1 MWNSVSQGVK
11 LSFTRWWNSVSL
23 GGETQFHTLHDFS
36 PANHAGEKNSKLRKL
51 QLNPWHST
59 ALITYAHPRMLFK
72 MRNCHYRLVVVS
84 SLSSVCYNASITPSS
99 YHLSSSSMIY
109 AVNVYVPV
117 QSSPG
122 VRSALA
128 QAKAG
133 NFTTITHIALSVK
146 GVVSLTALYCTYSSI
161 VGMIGN
167 YDSCSF
173 TSMGTGR

>member
-1 MWNSVSQGVK
+1 
-11 LSFTRWWNSVSL
+11 
-23 GGETQFHTLHDFS
+23 
-36 PANHAGEKNSKLRKL
+36 
-51 QLNPWHST
+51 
-59 ALITYAHPRMLFK
+59 
-72 MRNCHYRLVVVS
+72 MRNCYYRLVVLS
-84 SLSSVCYNASITPSS
+84 SLSSVCYNASITSSS

-122 VRSALA
+122 VRSAIA

-133 NFTTITHIALSVK
+133 NFVTTTHIALSVK
-146 GVVSLTALYCTYSSI
+146 GVVFLTALYSST